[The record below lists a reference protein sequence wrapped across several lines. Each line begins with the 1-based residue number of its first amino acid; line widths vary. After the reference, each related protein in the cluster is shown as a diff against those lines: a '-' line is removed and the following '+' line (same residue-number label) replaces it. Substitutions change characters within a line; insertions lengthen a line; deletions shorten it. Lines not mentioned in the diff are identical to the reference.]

1 MDHKLHL
8 DLVYENNLDTD
19 KFARMFNN
27 KAQSYKFYWFEAIL
41 NLTKT
46 SEEDLSF
53 EDVIDEMICE
63 AWHTVT
69 HYHLRLG
76 PTVNGNAENFLEHAI
91 NTLNNTVSDLSQNP
105 SKEELKHAIRE
116 CEKELKRDKIRLTD
130 YVPYKLLYPFFD
142 VEGMEE
148 GLSYIK
154 NDKHSRL
161 IAYMAKLS
169 GNENLFYT
177 ILDGVGLQK
186 KIRMNPY
193 WRKFLLQ
200 NFSVIQSWVQ
210 YNKAQFLQDRNPGAP
225 GIIYKIYPENEEI
238 RKLDQARDLWKA
250 VADFTGHPIKEI
262 YTGHDI
268 PIETMSID
276 HFVPRSYVSNDELW
290 NLIPM
295 RRSLNSSKNNRLPSW
310 DEFFGPFARYQFYL
324 YGLIF
329 PEDSSRKSQI
339 LISKFERCRK
349 NNINAIWASENLYIP
364 GNSDAQFVNILSH
377 NLKPIYESAQLQGYD
392 TWKIN
397 INQI

>member
-53 EDVIDEMICE
+53 ENVIDEMICE

-76 PTVNGNAENFLEHAI
+76 PTVNGNAANFLEHAI

-105 SKEELKHAIRE
+105 SKEELKQAISE
-116 CEKELKRDKIRLTD
+116 CEKELKRDKTRLTD

-148 GLSYIK
+148 ELSYIK

-169 GNENLFYT
+169 GDENLFYT

-193 WRKFLLQ
+193 WRKF
-200 NFSVIQSWVQ
+200 FAA
-210 YNKAQFLQDRNPGAP
+210 KFL
-225 GIIYKIYPENEEI
+225 
-238 RKLDQARDLWKA
+238 
-250 VADFTGHPIKEI
+250 
-262 YTGHDI
+262 
-268 PIETMSID
+268 
-276 HFVPRSYVSNDELW
+276 SYS
-290 NLIPM
+290 
-295 RRSLNSSKNNRLPSW
+295 
-310 DEFFGPFARYQFYL
+310 
-324 YGLIF
+324 
-329 PEDSSRKSQI
+329 
-339 LISKFERCRK
+339 ER
-349 NNINAIWASENLYIP
+349 
-364 GNSDAQFVNILSH
+364 
-377 NLKPIYESAQLQGYD
+377 
-392 TWKIN
+392 
-397 INQI
+397 

>member
-53 EDVIDEMICE
+53 ENVIDEMICE

-76 PTVNGNAENFLEHAI
+76 PTVNGNAANFLEHAI

-105 SKEELKHAIRE
+105 SKEELKQAISE
-116 CEKELKRDKIRLTD
+116 CEKELKRDKTRLTD

-169 GNENLFYT
+169 GDENLFYT

-200 NFSVIQSWVQ
+200 NFSVIQSWV
-210 YNKAQFLQDRNPGAP
+210 
-225 GIIYKIYPENEEI
+225 
-238 RKLDQARDLWKA
+238 
-250 VADFTGHPIKEI
+250 
-262 YTGHDI
+262 
-268 PIETMSID
+268 
-276 HFVPRSYVSNDELW
+276 
-290 NLIPM
+290 
-295 RRSLNSSKNNRLPSW
+295 
-310 DEFFGPFARYQFYL
+310 
-324 YGLIF
+324 
-329 PEDSSRKSQI
+329 
-339 LISKFERCRK
+339 
-349 NNINAIWASENLYIP
+349 
-364 GNSDAQFVNILSH
+364 
-377 NLKPIYESAQLQGYD
+377 
-392 TWKIN
+392 
-397 INQI
+397 